1 MIVREN
7 ACVLR
12 LEGDEPR
19 LWRAGQSDSD
29 PAPAASTALP
39 KNTVF
44 AVPSDSVR
52 LFTRHIAADEA
63 KHLSKALPYM
73 LEEDVIDDVDDL
85 HFAYQGLGDEQY
97 LIAVVRNEQMQ
108 AWQAALPDSWEGHWL
123 PEALLL
129 PWQLGEICI
138 VMEAD
143 SAILRL
149 GEWTGARI
157 ERSLVGPL
165 LASLDTEPAA
175 IVIYGQQQ
183 ADDTNTVP
191 EHLQRLV
198 QWRQGNLG
206 SALLLAQDGP
216 AFDLR
221 QGRFAPQL
229 PLGRWWRLWQRVAV
243 AAGVALVLQ
252 LGADVAQYQRLKA
265 DNTRIRQ
272 AIQDSYRQAN
282 PRGAVVDVEKQLDRQ
297 IAEFNPSS
305 NGLAFTPLLAAIT
318 ASLAE
323 QGSISLSTLNF
334 SASSGEVRLD
344 LMADDFAAVEALRQL
359 LGRRGLDAT
368 LETSSS
374 RDEQVR
380 ARLRVAG
387 TPTGVGA

>member
-1 MIVREN
+1 
-7 ACVLR
+7 
-12 LEGDEPR
+12 
-19 LWRAGQSDSD
+19 
-29 PAPAASTALP
+29 
-39 KNTVF
+39 
-44 AVPSDSVR
+44 
-52 LFTRHIAADEA
+52 
-63 KHLSKALPYM
+63 
-73 LEEDVIDDVDDL
+73 
-85 HFAYQGLGDEQY
+85 
-97 LIAVVRNEQMQ
+97 
-108 AWQAALPDSWEGHWL
+108 
-123 PEALLL
+123 
-129 PWQLGEICI
+129 
-138 VMEAD
+138 
-143 SAILRL
+143 
-149 GEWTGARI
+149 
-157 ERSLVGPL
+157 
-165 LASLDTEPAA
+165 
-175 IVIYGQQQ
+175 
-183 ADDTNTVP
+183 
-191 EHLQRLV
+191 
-198 QWRQGNLG
+198 
-206 SALLLAQDGP
+206 LLLAQDGP

>member
-19 LWRAGQSDSD
+19 LWRAGQPHSE
-29 PAPAASTALP
+29 PVAGLATLP

-44 AVPSDSVR
+44 AVPSDTVR
-52 LFTRHIAADEA
+52 LFTRAIAADEA
-63 KHLSKALPYM
+63 KHLSKALPYLM
-73 LEEDVIDDVDDL
+73 EDEVIDDVDEL
-85 HFAYQGLGDEQY
+85 HFAYQPIGDELY
-97 LIAVVRNEQMQ
+97 LIAIASNEQMQ
-108 AWQAALPDSWEGHWL
+108 AWQAVLPDGWEGHWL

-129 PWQLGEICI
+129 PWQPGEVCVVI
-138 VMEAD
+138 ESD
-143 SAILRL
+143 SAIVRL
-149 GEWTGARI
+149 GEWTGTRI
-157 ERSLVGPL
+157 ECSLLSPL
-165 LASLDTEPAA
+165 LASLDVEPGA
-175 IVIYGQQQ
+175 IVLYGQQQ
-183 ADDTNTVP
+183 TDDTNAVP
-191 EHLQRLV
+191 EHLHHLV

-206 SALLLAQDGP
+206 SALLLAQEAP

-229 PLGRWWRLWQRVAV
+229 PLGRWWRLWQRVAI

-252 LGADVAQYQRLKA
+252 LGADIAQYQRLKA

-305 NGLAFTPLLAAIT
+305 SAVAFTPLLAAIT

-323 QGSISLSTLNF
+323 QGAISLSTLNF

-344 LMADDFAAVEALRQL
+344 LMAEDFAAVEALRQL

-380 ARLRVAG
+380 ARLRIAG

>member
-12 LEGDEPR
+12 LEGTEPR
-19 LWRAGQSDSD
+19 LWRAGQPQSD
-29 PAPAASTALP
+29 PAPASVALP

-44 AVPSDSVR
+44 AAPADTVR
-52 LFTRHIAADEA
+52 LYSRHIAPDEA
-63 KHLSKALPYM
+63 KHLAKALPYL
-73 LEEDVIDDVDDL
+73 LEDEVIDDVDDL
-85 HFAYQGLGDEQY
+85 HFAYQPIDDEQY
-97 LIAVVRNEQMQ
+97 LIAIVRNEQMHE
-108 AWQAALPDSWEGHWL
+108 WQAALPEQWQGRWL

-129 PWQLGEICI
+129 PWQPGEVCI
-138 VMEAD
+138 VMESD
-143 SAILRL
+143 SAIVRF
-149 GEWTGARI
+149 GQWTGTRI
-157 ERSLVGPL
+157 ERSLIAPL
-165 LASLDTEPAA
+165 LAGLDAEPTA
-175 IVIYGQQQ
+175 IIIYGQQQ
-183 ADDTNTVP
+183 TEDTDAVP
-191 EHLQRLV
+191 EHLQSLV

-206 SALLLAQDGP
+206 SALLLAQDAP

-221 QGRFAPQL
+221 QGRFAPRL
-229 PLGRWWRLWQRVAV
+229 PLGRWWHLWQRVAM

-252 LGADVAQYQRLKA
+252 LGADLAQYQRLKA

-282 PRGAVVDVEKQLDRQ
+282 PKGAVVDVEKQLDRQ

-305 NGLAFTPLLAAIT
+305 TAVAFTPLLAAIT
-318 ASLAE
+318 AGLAE
-323 QGSISLSTLNF
+323 QGGISLSTVNF

-344 LMADDFAAVEALRQL
+344 LTAADFAAVEALRQL

-374 RDEQVR
+374 RDELVR

-387 TPTGVGA
+387 TPMGMGE